1 MKPETFVRELRC
13 VSCKR
18 SYDPAS
24 ATLWCPT
31 CGPEGTLDVLYDFAR
46 VRPQL
51 ERDLKGADRS
61 IWRFRALLPVA
72 LEGKRAPLEVGP
84 TPLVRASRERPLEA
98 LTRIIIK
105 DDGRLPTASFK
116 DRATSVV
123 VARALERG
131 TKGILVAS
139 TGNAASSL
147 AGIAASCGIPSI
159 ILVPKTAPRPKL
171 AQLMIYG
178 AKLVPI
184 DGVYDDCFDLSLQAA
199 PAFGYDLRSTGV
211 NPYCGEGKKTCSLEL
226 AEQLGWDVPEHV
238 AVSVGDGC
246 IIGGLH
252 KGFRDLH
259 EIGLISR
266 VPRLIGVQAEGSAAL
281 ARAAAEGRDLPETIR
296 ATTLADS
303 ISVNKPRDARKAL
316 RAVRESGGRW
326 VTVSDDE
333 ILEAMR
339 LTARSLGVFTEPAGA
354 TAVAGL
360 LKLSRQG
367 VLDPAAP
374 CVAVCT
380 GSGLKDAESA
390 FKAAGSPPEPIRPTL
405 EALAA
410 RLT

>member
-1 MKPETFVRELRC
+1 MKPPFVRELRC
-13 VSCKR
+13 VACNKA
-18 SYDPAS
+18 YDAAS
-24 ATLWCPT
+24 ATLWCPA
-31 CGPEGTLDVLYDFAR
+31 CGPEGTLDVLYDLDRA
-46 VRPQL
+46 RPQL
-51 ERDLKGADRS
+51 ERDLAGGDRS
-61 IWRFRALLPVA
+61 IWRFRAVLPVA
-72 LEGKRAPLEVGP
+72 LEGRRAPLEVGP
-84 TPLVRASRERPLEA
+84 TPLLRATKERPLGP
-98 LTRIIIK
+98 LTRVIIK

-123 VARALERG
+123 VARSLERG
-131 TKGILVAS
+131 SKGILVAS

-147 AGIAASCGIPSI
+147 AGIAASCGIASI

-178 AKLVPI
+178 ARLVPV
-184 DGVYDDCFDLSLQAA
+184 DGVYDDCFDLSMQAA

-226 AEQLGWDVPEHV
+226 AEQLRWDVPETV

-252 KGFRDLH
+252 KGFKDLH

-266 VPRLIGVQAEGSAAL
+266 IPRLIGVQAEGSAAL
-281 ARAAAEGRDLPETIR
+281 TKAAAANRDLPEEIK

-303 ISVNKPRDARKAL
+303 ISVNRPRDARKAL

-339 LTARSLGVFTEPAGA
+339 L
-354 TAVAGL
+354 
-360 LKLSRQG
+360 
-367 VLDPAAP
+367 
-374 CVAVCT
+374 
-380 GSGLKDAESA
+380 
-390 FKAAGSPPEPIRPTL
+390 
-405 EALAA
+405 AA
-410 RLT
+410 R